1 MPVCQ
6 LKMAGGQKKF
16 LSKEDE
22 ERPQNQGLWSKMGKK
37 NTGKNEKNSKK
48 VLTSEKNGSI
58 INDNNKERRE
68 SVMFVTISNNM
79 TMCKVAGIR

>member
-1 MPVCQ
+1 
-6 LKMAGGQKKF
+6 
-16 LSKEDE
+16 
-22 ERPQNQGLWSKMGKK
+22 MGKK